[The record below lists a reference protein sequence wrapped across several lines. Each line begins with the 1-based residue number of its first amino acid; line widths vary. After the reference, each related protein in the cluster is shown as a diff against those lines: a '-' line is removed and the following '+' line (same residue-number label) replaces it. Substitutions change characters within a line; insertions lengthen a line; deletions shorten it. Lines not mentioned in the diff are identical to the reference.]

1 MPSPIWCAPHRPGFV
16 TGLRAEARLA
26 APLGPVAI
34 GGGLPAGAAEA
45 AARVL
50 AEGVSAIVSFG
61 LCGGLASA
69 LRPGDLVVPRAVLWR
84 GRSYPVDAAL
94 AAALGGISEKLLL
107 ADEGPVAD
115 PREKLARFA
124 ATGAAAIDLESGAV
138 AEVAARANMPF
149 AVLRAVCDPADAELP
164 PAALIALD
172 AGGRIAPWRVAGS
185 LVRKPGQL
193 AALLALG
200 RAAAV
205 ARRALVRRVGDIGH
219 GRFLV
224 P

>member
-1 MPSPIWCAPHRPGFV
+1 MPSPIWFASHRPGFV

-26 APLGPVAI
+26 APLGPVAV

-45 AARVL
+45 AARLL
-50 AEGVSAIVSFG
+50 ADGASAIVSFG
-61 LCGGLASA
+61 LCGGLAPA

-84 GRSYPVDAAL
+84 GRSYPVDTAL
-94 AAALGGISEKLLL
+94 AVALGGISAELLL
-107 ADEGPVAD
+107 ADEVPVSVPSD
-115 PREKLARFA
+115 KTARFA
-124 ATGAAAIDLESGAV
+124 ATGASAVDLESGAV
-138 AEVAARANMPF
+138 AEIAARAGMPF
-149 AVLRAVCDPADAELP
+149 AVLRAVCDPAGAQLP

-185 LVRKPGQL
+185 LIRQPGQL

-200 RAAAV
+200 RAAAA